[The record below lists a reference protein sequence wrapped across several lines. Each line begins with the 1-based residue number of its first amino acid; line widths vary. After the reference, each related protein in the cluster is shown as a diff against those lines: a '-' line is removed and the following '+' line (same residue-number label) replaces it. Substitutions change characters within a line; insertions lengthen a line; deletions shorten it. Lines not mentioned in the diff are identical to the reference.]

1 MTDPGSLRSFIPPYI
16 LNRIIAHGS
25 EHQRSS
31 AMLTLTHVR
40 TLRHTPGSPVPSA
53 AAAILPPSV
62 QPGQLQRSIHDAQ
75 GKMLLPGMPAR
86 LEGQPATGDPAVDEA
101 YDAMGASHDFFWKV
115 LGRDSIDNQ
124 GFALIGSVHYGQD
137 YENAFWNGAQ
147 MVFGD
152 GDGEIF
158 ERFTRSLDVIGHE
171 LTHGVIES
179 EAGLV
184 YANQSGALNESISDV
199 FGVLIKQHVLGQT
212 AAVAD
217 WLIGADLLTPR
228 IKGIGLRSMAH
239 PGTAYD
245 DPLLGKD
252 PQPEHMRK
260 FVITREDNGGVHI
273 NSGIPNRAFYLVAE
287 TLGGFAWEKAGRI
300 WYDTL
305 CDKRLGG
312 EASFEQFA
320 QLTLAHARHRFG
332 ADEARAVAHGWAE
345 VGVKLT
351 QEGS

>member
-1 MTDPGSLRSFIPPYI
+1 MRW
-16 LNRIIAHGS
+16 A
-25 EHQRSS
+25 
-31 AMLTLTHVR
+31 
-40 TLRHTPGSPVPSA
+40 PVM
-53 AAAILPPSV
+53 I
-62 QPGQLQRSIHDAQ
+62 
-75 GKMLLPGMPAR
+75 
-86 LEGQPATGDPAVDEA
+86 
-101 YDAMGASHDFFWKV
+101 FFWKV

-212 AAVAD
+212 AAEAD

>member
-1 MTDPGSLRSFIPPYI
+1 MTDSRSLRSFIPPYI

-25 EHQRSS
+25 ERQRSS
-31 AMLTLTHVR
+31 ALSTLSHVR
-40 TLRHTPGSPVPSA
+40 TLRHTPLPPVRSA
-53 AAAILPPSV
+53 AATLLPPSA
-62 QPGQLQRSIHDAQ
+62 QPGQVRRSIHDAQ

-101 YDAMGASHDFFWKV
+101 YDALGASHDFFWKV
-115 LGRDSIDNQ
+115 LGRDSIDNK

-184 YANQSGALNESISDV
+184 YANQSGALNESLSDV
-199 FGVLIKQHVLGQT
+199 FGVLIKQHVLGQS
-212 AAVAD
+212 ADEAD

-228 IKGIGLRSMAH
+228 IKGVGLRSMAH

-252 PQPEHMRK
+252 PQPDHMRK
-260 FVITREDNGGVHI
+260 FVITQEDNGGVHI
-273 NSGIPNRAFYLVAE
+273 NSGIPNRAFYIAAKAF
-287 TLGGFAWEKAGRI
+287 GGFAWEKTGRI

-305 CDKRLGG
+305 CDQGLNN
-312 EASFEQFA
+312 EASFSDFA
-320 QLTLAHARHRFG
+320 ALTIEHARQRFG
-332 ADEARAVAHGWAE
+332 ADEAQVVRHAWSE
-345 VGVKLT
+345 TGVVPT
-351 QEGS
+351 QEQS

>member
-1 MTDPGSLRSFIPPYI
+1 MTDSSPLYSFIPPYI

-25 EHQRSS
+25 DRQRAS
-31 AMLTLTHVR
+31 AQTTLIHVR
-40 TLRHTPGSPVPSA
+40 RLRHNPGPPSQPPA
-53 AAAILPPSV
+53 KAILPL
-62 QPGQLQRSIHDAQ
+62 PGRPGLAQRSIHDAQ
-75 GKMLLPGMPAR
+75 GKMLLPGMPVR
-86 LEGQPATGDPAVDEA
+86 LEGQAATGDPAVDEA
-101 YDAMGASHDFFWKV
+101 YDAMGASYDFFWKV
-115 LGRDSIDNQ
+115 LGRDSIDNK

-171 LTHGVIES
+171 LAHGVIES

-212 AAVAD
+212 AEEAD
-217 WLIGADLLTPR
+217 WLIGADLLAPR

-252 PQPEHMRK
+252 PQPDHMRR
-260 FVITREDNGGVHI
+260 FVITQEDNGGVHI
-273 NSGIPNRAFYLVAE
+273 NSGIPNRAFYLAAIA
-287 TLGGFAWEKAGRI
+287 LGGFAWERTGRI
-300 WYDTL
+300 WYDSL
-305 CDKRLGG
+305 CDKRLSS
-312 EASFEQFA
+312 ESTFSAFA
-320 QLTLAHARHRFG
+320 QLTVEHARQGFG
-332 ADEARAVAHGWAE
+332 AKAVEAVRHGWSE
-345 VGVKLT
+345 VGVDLT
-351 QEGS
+351 LEDP

>member
-1 MTDPGSLRSFIPPYI
+1 MTDSRSLCSFIPPYI

-25 EHQRSS
+25 ERQRSS
-31 AMLTLTHVR
+31 ALITLSHVR
-40 TLRHTPGSPVPSA
+40 TLRHTPLPPVRSA
-53 AAAILPPSV
+53 AATILPPSA
-62 QPGQLQRSIHDAQ
+62 QQGQVRRSIHDAQ
-75 GKMLLPGMPAR
+75 GKLLLPGMPAR

-101 YDAMGASHDFFWKV
+101 YDALGASHDFFWRV
-115 LGRDSIDNQ
+115 LGRDSIDNK

-212 AAVAD
+212 ADEAD

-228 IKGIGLRSMAH
+228 IKGVGLRSMAH

-252 PQPEHMRK
+252 PQPDHMRK
-260 FVITREDNGGVHI
+260 FVITQEDNGGVHI
-273 NSGIPNRAFYLVAE
+273 NSGIPNRAFYLAAKAF
-287 TLGGFAWEKAGRI
+287 GGFAWEKAGPI

-305 CDKRLGG
+305 CDQGLNS
-312 EASFEQFA
+312 EASFSDFA
-320 QLTLAHARHRFG
+320 ALTIEHARQRFG
-332 ADEARAVAHGWAE
+332 IDEAQVVRHAWSE
-345 VGVKLT
+345 TGVIPT
-351 QEGS
+351 QEQS

>member
-1 MTDPGSLRSFIPPYI
+1 MTDSQSLCSFIPPYI

-25 EHQRSS
+25 ERQRSR
-31 AMLTLTHVR
+31 AMQTLTHVR
-40 TLRHTPGSPVPSA
+40 TLRHVPGLPVRSTA
-53 AAAILPPSV
+53 ATILPASV
-62 QPGQLQRSIHDAQ
+62 QPGQVQRSVHDAQ

-101 YDAMGASHDFFWKV
+101 YDALGASYDFFWKV

-124 GFALIGSVHYGQD
+124 GFALVGSVHYGQA

-158 ERFTRSLDVIGHE
+158 QRFTRSLDVIGHE

-179 EAGLV
+179 EAGLI

-212 AAVAD
+212 AAEAD

-228 IKGIGLRSMAH
+228 IKGVGLRSMAH

-252 PQPEHMRK
+252 PQPGHMRN
-260 FVITREDNGGVHI
+260 FVITEEDNGGVHI

-287 TLGGFAWEKAGRI
+287 ALGGFAWEQAGRI

-312 EASFEQFA
+312 DASFVDFA
-320 QLTLAHARHRFG
+320 QLTLDHARTRFG
-332 ADEARAVAHGWAE
+332 PDAARAIKHGWAE
-345 VGVKLT
+345 VGIKLT
-351 QEGS
+351 QERS

>member
-212 AAVAD
+212 AAEAD
-217 WLIGADLLTPR
+217 WLVGADLLTPR

>member
-1 MTDPGSLRSFIPPYI
+1 MTDSRSLRSFIPPYI

-25 EHQRSS
+25 ERQRSS
-31 AMLTLTHVR
+31 ALNTLTHVR
-40 TLRHTPGSPVPSA
+40 TLRHSPTPPVRSA
-53 AAAILPPSV
+53 AATILPPST
-62 QPGQLQRSIHDAQ
+62 QPGLVQRSIYDAQ

-101 YDAMGASHDFFWKV
+101 YDALGASHDFFWKV
-115 LGRDSIDNQ
+115 LGRDSIDNK

-179 EAGLV
+179 EASLV
-184 YANQSGALNESISDV
+184 YADQSGALNESISDV

-212 AAVAD
+212 ANEAD

-252 PQPEHMRK
+252 PQPDHMRK
-260 FVITREDNGGVHI
+260 FVITQEDNGGVHI
-273 NSGIPNRAFYLVAE
+273 NSGIPNRAFYLAAK

-305 CDKRLGG
+305 CDKRLHS
-312 EASFEQFA
+312 EASFAAFA
-320 QLTLAHARHRFG
+320 DLTLAHARHLFG
-332 ADEARAVAHGWAE
+332 PDEAKAVRHAWSE
-345 VGVKLT
+345 VGVDVS
-351 QEGS
+351 QEKP